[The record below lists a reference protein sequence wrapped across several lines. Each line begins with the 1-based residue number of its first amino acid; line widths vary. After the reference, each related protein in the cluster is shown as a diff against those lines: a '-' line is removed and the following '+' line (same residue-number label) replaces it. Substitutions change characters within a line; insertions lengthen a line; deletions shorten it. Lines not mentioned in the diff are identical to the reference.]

1 MPASSTAISSPCT
14 GRADA
19 RSGQIVVARLAGRG
33 GDEVTVKRLKR
44 RGGQLLLVAENPD
57 FAPIVVD
64 PKKAPLTIEGVAV
77 GLVRGG
83 KAAMGSPVRSL
94 PHSVPTGDP
103 MYTLYGKKGSGSA
116 STQAALEI
124 IGAPYRV
131 VETASW
137 ATNAAF
143 DELLKLNPL
152 GQIPTLVLPDGSALS
167 ESAAILLHLG
177 DAHPESGLL
186 PRDASARAQAI
197 RGLVFIAANC
207 YAAISVIDFPE
218 RWCKDADEATQER
231 IRAGTRARLH
241 QYWEMFA
248 DLFPARPY
256 LGGEAIG
263 ALDLL
268 AAVVS
273 KWSGSRPHLQKAR
286 PAFHETLLRIE
297 AQPKVAP
304 VFAQHWP
311 PG

>member
-1 MPASSTAISSPCT
+1 
-14 GRADA
+14 
-19 RSGQIVVARLAGRG
+19 
-33 GDEVTVKRLKR
+33 
-44 RGGQLLLVAENPD
+44 
-57 FAPIVVD
+57 
-64 PKKAPLTIEGVAV
+64 
-77 GLVRGG
+77 
-83 KAAMGSPVRSL
+83 
-94 PHSVPTGDP
+94 

-116 STQAALEI
+116 STQAALDI
-124 IGAPYRV
+124 IGAPYRI

-137 ATNAAF
+137 ATNEAF
-143 DELLKLNPL
+143 ADLLKINPL

-177 DAHPESGLL
+177 EAHPQSGLL
-186 PRDASARAQAI
+186 PQDASARAQAI

-218 RWCKDADEATQER
+218 RFCKDADEAMQER

-248 DLFPARPY
+248 DLFPARPW
-256 LGGEAIG
+256 LGGKTIG

-273 KWSGSRPHLQKAR
+273 KWSGSRARLEKAR
-286 PAFHETLLRIE
+286 PAFHQLLLRIE
-297 AQPKVAP
+297 AAPKVAP